1 MHLGGIAEADFDSAL
16 QASLQADI
24 AGTAGVAPN
33 RVTITRVTFT
43 EDSPPIAV
51 VDYTIVFAGVA
62 AGNAA
67 AAALEDPILINLSAQ
82 EAAVEVSYEGS
93 KITISGSIS
102 LFGIGVWAD
111 LDSNDAVG
119 LEVALL
125 TDLAIA
131 AGVAEYDV
139 AITIVT
145 TVQDSPPLVT
155 AEYTVSFASKAAAD
169 AGKAALEEPT
179 LATLG
184 AYVSTATGESI
195 GAAVSHAGSRVS
207 TGVEVAPTDS
217 PTPVPTLVPTGTPTD
232 PPTAV
237 PTAMPTDSPTT
248 AANPTAT
255 PTAAPTAPPK
265 EEEEASSAGVIAGV
279 SVACLALG
287 AGVGFFAFKKGAGG
301 GKAMKGVMPQTA
313 LQDEV

>member
-1 MHLGGIAEADFDSAL
+1 MTPVLLHPPTLILLVPTASPTAVPTKSPTRDPTTAPTASPTEIRPTAITMSMLLSGIAEADFDSAL
-16 QASLQADI
+16 QASLQTDI

-33 RVTITRVTFT
+33 RVTITGVTFT

-67 AAALEDPILINLSAQ
+67 AAALEAPILTNLSAQ

-111 LDSNDAVG
+111 LDSDDAVG

-131 AGVAEYDV
+131 AGVTEYDV
-139 AITIVT
+139 DITIIT

-232 PPTAV
+232 PPTAGRL
-237 PTAMPTDSPTT
+237 
-248 AANPTAT
+248 T
-255 PTAAPTAPPK
+255 PRPHL
-265 EEEEASSAGVIAGV
+265 SHFV
-279 SVACLALG
+279 
-287 AGVGFFAFKKGAGG
+287 
-301 GKAMKGVMPQTA
+301 
-313 LQDEV
+313 D